1 MTCREIRVRKE
12 QMNMSAEENKAV
24 MRREQEELWNATG
37 NLDAAQELFASEQA
51 EAAKQEAADFR

>member
-1 MTCREIRVRKE
+1 
-12 QMNMSAEENKAV
+12 MNMSAEENKAV

-51 EAAKQEAADFR
+51 EAAKQEAADLR